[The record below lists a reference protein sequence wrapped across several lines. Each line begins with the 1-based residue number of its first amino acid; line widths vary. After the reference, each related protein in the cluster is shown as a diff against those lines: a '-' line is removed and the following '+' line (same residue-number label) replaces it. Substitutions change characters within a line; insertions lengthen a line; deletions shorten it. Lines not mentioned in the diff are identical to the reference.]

1 MKNVFIVNKA
11 SRTGRAAEVWQEL
24 EEYLKNNNVSYEAH
38 FTTGPFDAT
47 RFAKEATGTGDRV
60 ALFVMGGDGTLNE
73 ALNGIEDFENT
84 IYTPLPSGSANDF
97 VYGIGMEGSA
107 VEILERALATDEYK
121 NIDIG
126 KVIYPEGE
134 RLFGVSSGIG
144 VDAYV
149 CLQALTSKLKKFLNK
164 FHLGAATYGILTVGD
179 IFSMPFSDGKITT
192 YYENKETKKNVKG
205 TIFAAAMNC
214 KAEGGGIPMAPKARP
229 DSGFL
234 TAFYAHD
241 ISRLKCFLLLPLLV
255 AGKHEGKKGFDLI
268 NFDKIDIELEDKMCV
283 HADGEHVGFYDRIS
297 FECLPGCL
305 KVRGF

>member
-11 SRTGRAAEVWQEL
+11 SRTGRAALVWQEL
-24 EEYLKNNNVSYEAH
+24 EEYLNNNNISYEAN

-47 RFAKEATGTGDRV
+47 RFAKEATSTGEKV

-73 ALNGIEDFENT
+73 ALNGIQDFENT

-97 VYGIGMEGSA
+97 VYGLGMEGTA
-107 VEILERALATDEYK
+107 VEILDRALATDKYK
-121 NIDIG
+121 SIDIG

-192 YYENKETKKNVKG
+192 HFEGKETKKNVRR

-214 KAEGGGIPMAPKARP
+214 KAEGGGVTMAPKAKP
-229 DSGFL
+229 DSGHL
-234 TAFYAHD
+234 TAFCAHD

-268 NFDKIDIELEDKMCV
+268 DFDKIDIELKDKMCV
-283 HADGEHVGFYDRIS
+283 HADGEHVGFYDKIS
-297 FECLPGCL
+297 FECLPKHL